1 MVGRERYELLALA
14 VVNRVLDNKNPTHPF
29 LSGNL
34 KGRLNVK
41 CPAGARNIYL
51 SFDHDCCILQFAQ
64 LEFGS
69 WIRRI
74 DQHINRRGSWKK
86 LVQKLQ
92 TLSIQFRPKKAHASD
107 VASGLIK
114 ARDKPCHNGVA
125 GVDKNNR
132 NLCR

>member
-14 VVNRVLDNKNPTHPF
+14 VVKRVLDNKNPTRPF

-41 CPAGARNIYL
+41 CPTGARDIYL
-51 SFDHDCCILQFAQ
+51 SFDHDCRILQFAQ

-69 WIRRI
+69 WVRRI
-74 DQHINRRGSWKK
+74 DQHINRRGSRNK

-92 TLSIQFRPKKAHASD
+92 TLSVQLRPKKAHARD
-107 VASGLIK
+107 VAPGLIK
-114 ARDKPCHNGVA
+114 ARDKPGHIRAA
-125 GVDKNNR
+125 GIVKNNR
-132 NLCR
+132 NLCG